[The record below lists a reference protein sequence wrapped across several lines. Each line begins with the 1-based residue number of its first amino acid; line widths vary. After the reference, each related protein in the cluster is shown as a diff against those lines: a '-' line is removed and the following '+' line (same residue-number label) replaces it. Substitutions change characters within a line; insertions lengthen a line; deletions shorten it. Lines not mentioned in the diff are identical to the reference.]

1 MGGGLAGFCLPR
13 PTTRLLRRVCKDRQ
27 ARGGVWCCNDG
38 GVGCLGEEKDRQKR
52 RRLEE
57 AVRKVEV
64 GRREGRQ
71 RCSKGEVEGE
81 KKAMRGRG
89 GGW

>member
-1 MGGGLAGFCLPR
+1 M
-13 PTTRLLRRVCKDRQ
+13 RRKTDRRGDRQ
-27 ARGGVWCCNDG
+27 
-38 GVGCLGEEKDRQKR
+38 
-52 RRLEE
+52 EE

-81 KKAMRGRG
+81 KKAMRGRR

>member
-1 MGGGLAGFCLPR
+1 M
-13 PTTRLLRRVCKDRQ
+13 
-27 ARGGVWCCNDG
+27 
-38 GVGCLGEEKDRQKR
+38 GEEKDRQKR

-57 AVRKVEV
+57 AVRKVEA

-81 KKAMRGRG
+81 KKAMRVCG

>member
-1 MGGGLAGFCLPR
+1 M
-13 PTTRLLRRVCKDRQ
+13 RRKTDR
-27 ARGGVWCCNDG
+27 RGD
-38 GVGCLGEEKDRQKR
+38 
-52 RRLEE
+52 RLEE

-81 KKAMRGRG
+81 KKAIRGRG
-89 GGW
+89 GFGNGSKSTLICCSLPLSKSSEELWFRFGNFLSL

>member
-1 MGGGLAGFCLPR
+1 V
-13 PTTRLLRRVCKDRQ
+13 RRKTDRRGDRQ
-27 ARGGVWCCNDG
+27 
-38 GVGCLGEEKDRQKR
+38 
-52 RRLEE
+52 EE

-71 RCSKGEVEGE
+71 RCSKGEAEGE
-81 KKAMRGRG
+81 KKAMRGRR

>member
-1 MGGGLAGFCLPR
+1 M
-13 PTTRLLRRVCKDRQ
+13 
-27 ARGGVWCCNDG
+27 
-38 GVGCLGEEKDRQKR
+38 GEEKDRQKR

-81 KKAMRGRG
+81 KKAIRGRG

>member
-1 MGGGLAGFCLPR
+1 M
-13 PTTRLLRRVCKDRQ
+13 
-27 ARGGVWCCNDG
+27 
-38 GVGCLGEEKDRQKR
+38 GEEKDIQKR

-71 RCSKGEVEGE
+71 RCSKGEV
-81 KKAMRGRG
+81 KGRRRR
-89 GGW
+89 